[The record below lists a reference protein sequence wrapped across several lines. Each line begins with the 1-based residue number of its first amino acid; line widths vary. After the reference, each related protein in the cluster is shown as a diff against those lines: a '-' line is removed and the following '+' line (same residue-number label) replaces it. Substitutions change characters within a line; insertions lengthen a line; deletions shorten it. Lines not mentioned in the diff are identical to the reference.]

1 MATRVLTA
9 CAGFLFAVLWFDLMF
24 DVQVIGQSA
33 QEPLPAPALASI
45 SSYYRRV
52 TTDASPMGHL
62 VGAVMLIG
70 VVASLVQARQR
81 EGGFLRRVIP
91 VILIAA
97 PAALALGRVL
107 PDAVRLGAA
116 SDPAPIQS
124 ELARAILL
132 GHLACLASITGL
144 LLLQLRRID

>member
-81 EGGFLRRVIP
+81 EGGFL
-91 VILIAA
+91 
-97 PAALALGRVL
+97 
-107 PDAVRLGAA
+107 
-116 SDPAPIQS
+116 
-124 ELARAILL
+124 
-132 GHLACLASITGL
+132 
-144 LLLQLRRID
+144 